1 MKFIIKHEIPGRI
14 RVHMVQPKM
23 TFEEADILLYYLVNL
38 ENVTK
43 AKVYERT
50 QDAVIY
56 YEKDRREIIKALQK
70 FGYDRVT
77 VPEGLTEHPG
87 RQMNA
92 EYQEKLLMKVVMRF
106 GGKLLIPAP
115 VRAVWTGVRSL
126 KYLQQGIASLK
137 KGRLEVAAL
146 DATAIGVSILR
157 RDMNTASSI
166 MFLLG
171 IGELL
176 EEWTHKNLSEIWH
189 ATCP

>member
-1 MKFIIKHEIPGRI
+1 MKFIIKHEILGRI

-77 VPEGLTEHPG
+77 VPEGLTEHSG

-126 KYLQQGIASLK
+126 KYLRRMETPIAVASRAATSSLPFF
-137 KGRLEVAAL
+137 RLAIPCCRYFRERTPVQ
-146 DATAIGVSILR
+146 TARTGACI
-157 RDMNTASSI
+157 SSFPPKRI
-166 MFLLG
+166 TTFMSSF
-171 IGELL
+171 
-176 EEWTHKNLSEIWH
+176 S
-189 ATCP
+189 

>member
-56 YEKDRREIIKALQK
+56 YEKDRREIIKAPQ
-70 FGYDRVT
+70 
-77 VPEGLTEHPG
+77 
-87 RQMNA
+87 
-92 EYQEKLLMKVVMRF
+92 
-106 GGKLLIPAP
+106 
-115 VRAVWTGVRSL
+115 VRSCSCS
-126 KYLQQGIASLK
+126 ASENCWRN
-137 KGRLEVAAL
+137 GH
-146 DATAIGVSILR
+146 I
-157 RDMNTASSI
+157 
-166 MFLLG
+166 
-171 IGELL
+171 
-176 EEWTHKNLSEIWH
+176 KNLSEIWH

>member
-77 VPEGLTEHPG
+77 VPEGLTEHSG
-87 RQMNA
+87 RQMTA
-92 EYQEKLLMKVVMRF
+92 HTGTGT
-106 GGKLLIPAP
+106 GG
-115 VRAVWTGVRSL
+115 
-126 KYLQQGIASLK
+126 
-137 KGRLEVAAL
+137 L
-146 DATAIGVSILR
+146 DR
-157 RDMNTASSI
+157 CP
-166 MFLLG
+166 F
-171 IGELL
+171 
-176 EEWTHKNLSEIWH
+176 SEISAAGDRESEKRQTGSGGSGCH
-189 ATCP
+189 CDRCFHPAQRYEYRKFDHVPARHRRIAGGMDT

>member
-1 MKFIIKHEIPGRI
+1 MKFIIKHEILGRI

-77 VPEGLTEHPG
+77 VPEGLTEHSG

-137 KGRLEVAAL
+137 KRQTGSGGSGCHCDRCFHPAQRYEYRKFDHVPARH
-146 DATAIGVSILR
+146 R
-157 RDMNTASSI
+157 RIAGGMDT
-166 MFLLG
+166 
-171 IGELL
+171 
-176 EEWTHKNLSEIWH
+176 
-189 ATCP
+189 

>member
-70 FGYDRVT
+70 FGYAAIEKNSEEKT
-77 VPEGLTEHPG
+77 I
-87 RQMNA
+87 
-92 EYQEKLLMKVVMRF
+92 QEPFIVMRN
-106 GGKLLIPAP
+106 
-115 VRAVWTGVRSL
+115 
-126 KYLQQGIASLK
+126 
-137 KGRLEVAAL
+137 AL
-146 DATAIGVSILR
+146 DQIKR
-157 RDMNTASSI
+157 Y
-166 MFLLG
+166 FC
-171 IGELL
+171 L
-176 EEWTHKNLSEIWH
+176 EN
-189 ATCP
+189 

>member
-77 VPEGLTEHPG
+77 VPEGLTEHSG

-106 GGKLLIPAP
+106 GGKLLIPDTAAP
-115 VRAVWTGVRSL
+115 HP
-126 KYLQQGIASLK
+126 ASVGASATFPHG
-137 KGRLEVAAL
+137 GRHSRIKQAP
-146 DATAIGVSILR
+146 D
-157 RDMNTASSI
+157 
-166 MFLLG
+166 F
-171 IGELL
+171 
-176 EEWTHKNLSEIWH
+176 
-189 ATCP
+189 